1 MEQERGQET
10 PRRRQPDE
18 DSLEAELLRRAQPDE
33 SSLEAELLRS
43 AAGQSSEELRQS
55 RKDLGRS
62 PEMEKEISFAAV
74 EERQRGLGRKLDVRS
89 PEVGFTS
96 EELRL
101 SRKGL
106 EQNPEISF
114 ALGEKALYALAR
126 VPAPR
131 ELLTDLEDW
140 ERLSVLCP
148 SSRDSDHS
156 VLEEKPRPPEKEV
169 VRRRGPPPGEKEPNG
184 DPLSSWRRP
193 KNWHCIGD
201 FVHIKTVCVHKH

>member
-10 PRRRQPDE
+10 PRRRQQPE
-18 DSLEAELLRRAQPDE
+18 EGSLEADLVRRAQPDE
-33 SSLEAELLRS
+33 NSLEAELLRS
-43 AAGQSSEELRQS
+43 AAVTGHSSASFTSEELRHG
-55 RKDLGRS
+55 RKEATSRS
-62 PEMEKEISFAAV
+62 PDTEKEISFAAV
-74 EERQRGLGRKLDVRS
+74 EERQRGRKLDVGS
-89 PEVGFTS
+89 PEIGFTS

-106 EQNPEISF
+106 EQDPEISF
-114 ALGEKALYALAR
+114 ALGEKALFALAR

-156 VLEEKPRPPEKEV
+156 VLEEKTRPPEKEV
-169 VRRRGPPPGEKEPNG
+169 VRRRGPPPGETRLIILYYTEG
-184 DPLSSWRRP
+184 RSFR
-193 KNWHCIGD
+193 
-201 FVHIKTVCVHKH
+201 

>member
-10 PRRRQPDE
+10 PRRRQQPE
-18 DSLEAELLRRAQPDE
+18 EGSLEADLVRRAQPDE
-33 SSLEAELLRS
+33 NSLEAELLRS
-43 AAGQSSEELRQS
+43 AASASFTSDELRHG
-55 RKDLGRS
+55 RKEAASRS
-62 PEMEKEISFAAV
+62 PDTEKEISFAAV
-74 EERQRGLGRKLDVRS
+74 EERQRGRKLDVGS
-89 PEVGFTS
+89 PEIGFTS

-106 EQNPEISF
+106 EQDPEISF
-114 ALGEKALYALAR
+114 ALGEKALFALAR

-156 VLEEKPRPPEKEV
+156 VLEEKTRPPEKEV
-169 VRRRGPPPGEKEPNG
+169 VRRRGPPPGETRLIILYYTEG
-184 DPLSSWRRP
+184 RSF
-193 KNWHCIGD
+193 G
-201 FVHIKTVCVHKH
+201 

>member
-10 PRRRQPDE
+10 PRRRQQPE
-18 DSLEAELLRRAQPDE
+18 EGSLEADLVRRAQPDE
-33 SSLEAELLRS
+33 NSLEAELLRS
-43 AAGQSSEELRQS
+43 AAVTSDELRHG
-55 RKDLGRS
+55 RKEAGSRS
-62 PEMEKEISFAAV
+62 PDTEKEISFAAV
-74 EERQRGLGRKLDVRS
+74 EERQRGRKLDVIS
-89 PEVGFTS
+89 PEIGFTS

-106 EQNPEISF
+106 EQDPEISF
-114 ALGEKALYALAR
+114 ALGEKALFALAR

-156 VLEEKPRPPEKEV
+156 VLEEKTRPPEKEV
-169 VRRRGPPPGEKEPNG
+169 VRRRGPPPGETR
-184 DPLSSWRRP
+184 L
-193 KNWHCIGD
+193 I
-201 FVHIKTVCVHKH
+201 ILYYT

>member
-10 PRRRQPDE
+10 PRRRQQPE
-18 DSLEAELLRRAQPDE
+18 EGSLEADLVRRAQPDE
-33 SSLEAELLRS
+33 NSLEAELLRS
-43 AAGQSSEELRQS
+43 AAVTGHSSASFTSDELRHG
-55 RKDLGRS
+55 RKEAASRS
-62 PEMEKEISFAAV
+62 PDTEKEISFAAV
-74 EERQRGLGRKLDVRS
+74 EERQRGRKLDVGS
-89 PEVGFTS
+89 PEIGFTS

-106 EQNPEISF
+106 EQDPEISF
-114 ALGEKALYALAR
+114 ALGEKALLALAR

-156 VLEEKPRPPEKEV
+156 VLEEKTRPPEKEV
-169 VRRRGPPPGEKEPNG
+169 VRRRGPPPGETRLIILYFTEGRSCGRVGSDNCQ
-184 DPLSSWRRP
+184 S
-193 KNWHCIGD
+193 
-201 FVHIKTVCVHKH
+201 FVS

>member
-1 MEQERGQET
+1 MTVETLRTHSMEQERGQET
-10 PRRRQPDE
+10 VRRRQPDE
-18 DSLEAELLRRAQPDE
+18 GSLEAELLRRAQPDE

-43 AAGQSSEELRQS
+43 AAGQSSASFTSEELRHS
-55 RKDLGRS
+55 RKELGRS

-74 EERQRGLGRKLDVRS
+74 EERQRGIGRKLDVRS
-89 PEVGFTS
+89 PELGFTS

-169 VRRRGPPPGEKEPNG
+169 VRRRGPPPGEKEP
-184 DPLSSWRRP
+184 
-193 KNWHCIGD
+193 K
-201 FVHIKTVCVHKH
+201 

>member
-33 SSLEAELLRS
+33 SSAS
-43 AAGQSSEELRQS
+43 FTSEELRHS
-55 RKDLGRS
+55 RKELGRS

-169 VRRRGPPPGEKEPNG
+169 VRRRGPPPGEKEPSK
-184 DPLSSWRRP
+184 DAPPSWRVSHSKCP
-193 KNWHCIGD
+193 KIWHC
-201 FVHIKTVCVHKH
+201 

>member
-1 MEQERGQET
+1 MEQEKET
-10 PRRRQPDE
+10 PRRRHPE
-18 DSLEAELLRRAQPDE
+18 EGSLEADLLRRAQPDE

-43 AAGQSSEELRQS
+43 AAGQSSASFTSEELRHS
-55 RKDLGRS
+55 RKELGRS

-74 EERQRGLGRKLDVRS
+74 EDRQRRKRS

-156 VLEEKPRPPEKEV
+156 VLEEKSRPPEKEV
-169 VRRRGPPPGEKEPNG
+169 VRRRGPPPGKKKQIKIPFMFGEA
-184 DPLSSWRRP
+184 SS
-193 KNWHCIGD
+193 
-201 FVHIKTVCVHKH
+201 

>member
-1 MEQERGQET
+1 MEASDQLINGSYAGVAVLKITVETIRTHSMEQERGQET

-33 SSLEAELLRS
+33 SSAS
-43 AAGQSSEELRQS
+43 FTSEELRHS
-55 RKDLGRS
+55 RKELGRS

-169 VRRRGPPPGEKEPNG
+169 VRRRGPPPGEKEP
-184 DPLSSWRRP
+184 
-193 KNWHCIGD
+193 K
-201 FVHIKTVCVHKH
+201 